1 MEGFSYIVAPLT
13 RFTRKDV
20 PLQWSNECEV
30 SFMKLKFLL
39 TSAPILTLPI
49 EVHEFMMYYDAS
61 DVGLGY
67 VLMQQSKIIAYASN
81 T

>member
-30 SFMKLKFLL
+30 SFMELKSLL
-39 TSAPILTLPI
+39 TSAPILTLHV
-49 EVHEFMMYYDAS
+49 EV
-61 DVGLGY
+61 
-67 VLMQQSKIIAYASN
+67 
-81 T
+81 